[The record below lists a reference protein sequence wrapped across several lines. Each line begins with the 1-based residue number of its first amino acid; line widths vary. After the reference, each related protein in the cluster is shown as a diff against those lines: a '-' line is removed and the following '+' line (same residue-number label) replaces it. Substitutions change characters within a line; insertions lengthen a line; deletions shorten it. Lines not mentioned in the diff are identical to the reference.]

1 MRREK
6 NICLKNIKEIE
17 EFVNEAERCRYPI
30 HVTYKDENINAK
42 SFLAMV
48 SMTIGKEVTVQYEAA
63 DAALYETL
71 NKYCI

>member
-1 MRREK
+1 MRKERE
-6 NICLKNIKEIE
+6 ICLKNIKEIE
-17 EFVNEAERCRYPI
+17 EFVNEAERCKYPI
-30 HVTYKDENINAK
+30 HVVYKNEDINAK

-48 SMTIGKEVTVQYEAA
+48 SMTIGKRVVVQYEAA